1 MGDPVLGDPAI
12 SGAKCGLELL
22 DPDFL
27 GVPGGEGTGVG
38 PFPLA
43 LLSPKAFTKSLTDT
57 PCNSGGIPGSRL
69 DDFGDPDTGDLVSDI
84 GDLERNDVS
93 NFEKEAEAGVEKEDS
108 DPNEGCDVV
117 CVRSEE

>member
-1 MGDPVLGDPAI
+1 M
-12 SGAKCGLELL
+12 
-22 DPDFL
+22 
-27 GVPGGEGTGVG
+27 
-38 PFPLA
+38 
-43 LLSPKAFTKSLTDT
+43 TDT

-117 CVRSEE
+117 CVRSEEWKELSKLAANPSPIGLCPKVGAGDWLLPK